1 MHAIQIVLTCFA
13 VFAFSRVL
21 IRYRRGGMR
30 MLHLG
35 LWLIFWTGVIVVSLH
50 PDTTNRLA
58 DLLGVGRGVDTAI
71 YLSLLMIFY
80 LLFRCFAKIED
91 MDRQLTRV
99 VRADALREMEEDLAA
114 AKDPAAKDR
123 QRIEQS

>member
-35 LWLIFWTGVIVVSLH
+35 LWLIFWTAVVVVSLH
-50 PDTTNRLA
+50 PNTTDRLA
-58 DLLGVGRGVDTAI
+58 ILLGVGRGVDTAM

-99 VRADALREMEEDLAA
+99 VRANALREMEADLAA
-114 AKDPAAKDR
+114 AEER
-123 QRIEQS
+123 QRTQP

>member
-35 LWLIFWTGVIVVSLH
+35 LWLIFWTAVVVVSLH
-50 PDTTNRLA
+50 PNTTDRLA
-58 DLLGVGRGVDTAI
+58 ILDPGLQILDWKCPVLNPPSAI
-71 YLSLLMIFY
+71 RNPKWSNACNLIQVTP
-80 LLFRCFAKIED
+80 IP
-91 MDRQLTRV
+91 
-99 VRADALREMEEDLAA
+99 AL
-114 AKDPAAKDR
+114 P
-123 QRIEQS
+123 